1 MNLFKEQKEYLM
13 NTYSVLP
20 IEILNGKDSYLF
32 DINNKKYIDFT
43 SGIGVN
49 SLGYN
54 NELWKNEIISQLNS
68 FQHLSNIFSNNSTVS
83 LAKKLCELSGMS
95 KVFFSNS
102 GAEANECA
110 IKLTRKYSFDKYG
123 KNRGTILSLKQSFHG
138 RTLATL
144 TATGQDK
151 FHNHF
156 FPFPTGFKYS
166 SANSIDELK
175 ENLTPDV
182 CAIIMEA
189 IQGEGGVHPL
199 NKNFV
204 LEAFK
209 LAKEKDILII
219 FDEVQCGIARTGN
232 LFGYNNFNVEPDI
245 VTCAKGLGAGLPIGA
260 VLCNEN
266 LSTTF
271 QPGDHGSTFG
281 GNPVVCAGAAS
292 VLNQV
297 CNTNSY
303 SEIIFKGK
311 LIKETILNENLKIV
325 KDVRGLGLM
334 LGIEVDGDSS
344 IVQKKALENG
354 LLVLTAGK
362 NVVRLLP
369 PLNISVEDVEAGL
382 NILVKVLKEYK

>member
-1 MNLFKEQKEYLM
+1 MTLFEKENKYLM
-13 NTYSVLP
+13 NTYATLP
-20 IEILNGKDSYLF
+20 IEISYGQGSYLF
-32 DINNKKYIDFT
+32 DKNNKKYIDFT

-54 NELWKNEIISQLNS
+54 NTDWKNSIISQLNK
-68 FQHLSNIFSNNSTVS
+68 FQHLSNIFTNDSTIS
-83 LAKKLCELSGMS
+83 LAKKLCELSGMG
-95 KVFFSNS
+95 KVFFANS

-110 IKLTRKYSFDKYG
+110 IKLARKYSFNKYG
-123 KNRGTILSLKQSFHG
+123 EGRSTILSLKQSFHG

-151 FHNHF
+151 FHNYF
-156 FPFPTGFKYS
+156 FPFPTGFNYVT
-166 SANSIDELK
+166 ANSIDDLQEK
-175 ENLTPDV
+175 LTSDV

-199 NKNFV
+199 NNEFV
-204 LEAFK
+204 LATCK
-209 LAKEKDILII
+209 MAKEKDILII
-219 FDEVQCGIARTGN
+219 FDEVQCGIARTGS

-260 VLCNEN
+260 VLCNEK

-271 QPGDHGSTFG
+271 KPGDHGSTFG
-281 GNPVVCAGAAS
+281 GNPVVCAGATS
-292 VLNQV
+292 VLNQL

-303 SEIIFKGK
+303 SEIIFKGE
-311 LIKETILNENLKIV
+311 LIKETILNKNLKIV

-334 LGIEVDGDSS
+334 LGIEIDGDSS
-344 IVQKKALENG
+344 IVQAKALENG

-369 PLNISVEDVEAGL
+369 PLNISVEDVKEGL
-382 NILVKVLKEYK
+382 KILVKVLKEYK

>member
-292 VLNQV
+292 VLNQL

>member
-1 MNLFKEQKEYLM
+1 MTLFEEENKYLM
-13 NTYSVLP
+13 NTYATLP
-20 IEILNGKDSYLF
+20 IEISYGQGSYLF
-32 DINNKKYIDFT
+32 DKNNKKYIDFT

-54 NELWKNEIISQLNS
+54 NTDWKNSIISQLNK
-68 FQHLSNIFSNNSTVS
+68 FQHLSNIFTNDSTIA

-95 KVFFSNS
+95 KVFFANS

-110 IKLTRKYSFDKYG
+110 IKLARKYSFNKYG
-123 KNRGTILSLKQSFHG
+123 EGRSTILSLKQSFHG

-151 FHNHF
+151 FHNYF
-156 FPFPTGFKYS
+156 FPFPTGFNYVT
-166 SANSIDELK
+166 ANSID
-175 ENLTPDV
+175 NLQEKLTSDV

-199 NKNFV
+199 NNEFV
-204 LEAFK
+204 LETCK
-209 LAKEKDILII
+209 MAKEKDILII
-219 FDEVQCGIARTGN
+219 FDEVQCGIARTGS

-260 VLCNEN
+260 VLCNEK

-281 GNPVVCAGAAS
+281 GNPVVCAGSTS
-292 VLNQV
+292 VLNQL

-303 SEIIFKGK
+303 SEIIFKGE
-311 LIKETILNENLKIV
+311 LIKETILNKNLKIV

-334 LGIEVDGDSS
+334 LGIDIDGDSS
-344 IVQKKALENG
+344 IVQEKALENG

-369 PLNISVEDVEAGL
+369 PLNISVEDVKEGL
-382 NILVKVLKEYK
+382 KILVKVLKEYK

>member
-156 FPFPTGFKYS
+156 SPFPTGFKYS

>member
-20 IEILNGKDSYLF
+20 IEILNGKGSYLF